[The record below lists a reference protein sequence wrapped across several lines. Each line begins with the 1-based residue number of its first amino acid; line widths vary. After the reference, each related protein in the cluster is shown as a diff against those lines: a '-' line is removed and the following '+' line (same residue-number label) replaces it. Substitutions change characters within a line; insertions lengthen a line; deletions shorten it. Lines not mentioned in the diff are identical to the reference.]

1 MDRSRLLT
9 LADFHLGSDANVLL
23 SHNTL
28 SQPLI
33 AGARPPPPPPGH
45 NNNRRLSKG
54 DYAVSPTAPFGSL
67 LDKTT
72 GQRTCMVI
80 GTVDGGLGVLFPVD
94 EKTYRSLSLLQQIMA
109 MGVRTTC
116 CLNQR
121 DYRTLKTVA
130 LRLEKKRGVLDGT
143 LLWRYASLTV
153 SMQNDLAAVIGT
165 SSDAIIDSLSKLDA
179 SISFF

>member
-1 MDRSRLLT
+1 MDGSRLLT

-23 SHNTL
+23 SHNVL
-28 SQPLI
+28 SQPPI
-33 AGARPPPPPPGH
+33 AGARPPPPPPG
-45 NNNRRLSKG
+45 NRRLSKG
-54 DYAVSPTAPFGSL
+54 DHAPLPTAPFGTL
-67 LDKTT
+67 LDKNT
-72 GQRTCMVI
+72 GQRTCMII

-121 DYRTLKTVA
+121 DYRALKTVA
-130 LRLEKKRGVLDGT
+130 VRLEKKRGVLDGT

-165 SSDAIIDSLSKLDA
+165 TSDAIIDSLAKLDA
-179 SISFF
+179 AISFF